1 MNSLRIASALV
12 AVVSLSLGAGCG
24 GTADSPRSSIAQA
37 FEVQAC
43 LDALE
48 ALESATEAATIKDDK
63 EPIALLQKLEQAE
76 QKFEEGKVDQG
87 LQKVE
92 EFENRVESLLEQGK
106 IDEATAQALLAGG
119 EAAEAA
125 CAP

>member
-1 MNSLRIASALV
+1 MPGPAAQPLGRTPMNSLRIASALV

-24 GTADSPRSSIAQA
+24 PADAPRSSITQA

-48 ALESATEAATIKDDK
+48 ALETATEAATIKDAK

-92 EFENRVESLLEQGK
+92 E
-106 IDEATAQALLAGG
+106 
-119 EAAEAA
+119 
-125 CAP
+125 